1 MAKAASK
8 LMGGLVFLCVC
19 LGGCRGTSTAQDAA
33 SLDGVCLVP
42 IGETRTPL
50 PLQGERLGEGVGNQK
65 LSPSPRPSPSRERES
80 PGGHFFA
87 VTGPCRLQ
95 FPQDHGS
102 HPGYRTEWWYY
113 TGNVHTPDGELFG
126 FQLTFFRRQLS
137 PPGAEAAW
145 PQPPSPWRSQQL
157 FLAHAALADIGGKTF
172 YHAEHL
178 SRTGPA
184 IAGVLRERDDTSTV
198 FLRDWYAQLGPR
210 QHRLKATADDFSFDL
225 NLRPEKEPV
234 LHGDQGYSR
243 KGSTPERASCY
254 YSCTRLQ
261 TTGVLT
267 IKGRQ
272 YPIQGSA
279 WMDHEFSSAALEP
292 GLVGWDWFSLQFDD
306 HSELMIYRLRR
317 DDGGASPASSGTH
330 VDAAGQ
336 TTHLTADDFTVQV
349 LDTWVSPHTGAR
361 YPARWQLKV
370 PSLRLEVGI
379 QPNLSDQEMRT
390 PETTRITYWE
400 GSVAVTGIA
409 RETPIT
415 GLGYVELT
423 GYDRPFD
430 APL

>member
-1 MAKAASK
+1 MAKAPSHLCKKMSLGVRARECKGKNARAPYALRLAIRPFSCFV
-8 LMGGLVFLCVC
+8 LSHWVMGVIGGLAFLCVC
-19 LGGCRGTSTAQDAA
+19 LGGYQWTATAQDAA
-33 SLDGVCLVP
+33 SPDGAFL
-42 IGETRTPL
+42 
-50 PLQGERLGEGVGNQK
+50 
-65 LSPSPRPSPSRERES
+65 
-80 PGGHFFA
+80 A

-95 FPQDHGS
+95 FPRDHGA

-113 TGNVHTPDGELFG
+113 TGNVRAPDGELFG

-137 PPGAEAAW
+137 PPGAEAIW

-157 FLAHAALADIGGKTF
+157 FLAHAAISDIGAKTF
-172 YHAEHL
+172 YHAEQL

-184 IAGVLRERDDTSTV
+184 IAGVQHEQDGTATV
-198 FLRDWYAQLGPR
+198 FLRDWSAELGHR
-210 QHRLKATADDFSFDL
+210 QHRLKAAADDFSFEL
-225 NLRPEKEPV
+225 SLQSEKAPV
-234 LHGDQGYSR
+234 PHGDQGYSR
-243 KGSTPERASCY
+243 KGATPERASCY
-254 YSCTRLQ
+254 YSCTRLN

-272 YPIQGSA
+272 QPIQGSA

-292 GLVGWDWFSLQFDD
+292 GLVGWDWFSLQLDD
-306 HSELMIYRLRR
+306 HSDLMIYRLRR
-317 DDGGASPASSGTH
+317 QDGGTSSASSGTH

-336 TTHLTADDFTVQV
+336 VTHLTADDFTVEVQ
-349 LDTWVSPHTGAR
+349 DTWVSPHTAAR
-361 YPARWQLKV
+361 YPARWKLEV
-370 PSLRLEVGI
+370 PSLRLDAAI
-379 QPNLSDQEMRT
+379 QPNLADQEMRT

-400 GSVAVTGIA
+400 GSVMVTGMA